1 VPQGSA
7 ASRVVAPILV
17 TAITASGVAVA
28 LNLATAWKNNL
39 WAWLTVG
46 VLTLISGMV
55 AVWLYRKQTAA
66 ADELS
71 RRTRVGNEAEI
82 GRKSRIGRALL
93 EAKQWNRL
101 RTGSRAQIRNL
112 TMRAGTTNDS
122 RRTATRAT
130 SAADMRSDNGPSKP
144 SSS

>member
-1 VPQGSA
+1 
-7 ASRVVAPILV
+7 
-17 TAITASGVAVA
+17 

-55 AVWLYRKQTAA
+55 AVWLYRKQIAA

-82 GRKSRIGRALL
+82 G
-93 EAKQWNRL
+93 
-101 RTGSRAQIRNL
+101 
-112 TMRAGTTNDS
+112 
-122 RRTATRAT
+122 
-130 SAADMRSDNGPSKP
+130 P
-144 SSS
+144 